1 MTRDVPLRPLCPHE
15 LHSMLSA
22 VCEERHTSFGLRRF
36 LHGELLCTLY
46 TLTEGNPFF
55 VEETLS
61 SLIAAGDIFYVQ
73 GYWNRKSGSEVSIP
87 QSVQD
92 AVQRRTARV
101 SEAARYVLTL
111 AAVAGRHFDFALL
124 QQLTKYGEH
133 QLLLI
138 MKELVSAQ
146 LVVEE
151 SADQFAF
158 RHALTRQAIYS
169 QLLTRER
176 RMLHRTIAET
186 MEQQSPVT
194 PDLHLEDLA
203 YHFYQARDW
212 QKAVDYAQRAGE
224 KALGLYAHRAAI
236 GYFTW
241 ALEAADHLSL
251 PPSTQVPGLRPA
263 LYRARGQ
270 AYEML
275 GEFEQ
280 AKPN

>member
-1 MTRDVPLRPLCPHE
+1 M
-15 LHSMLSA
+15 
-22 VCEERHTSFGLRRF
+22 
-36 LHGELLCTLY
+36 
-46 TLTEGNPFF
+46 
-55 VEETLS
+55 
-61 SLIAAGDIFYVQ
+61 
-73 GYWNRKSGSEVSIP
+73 
-87 QSVQD
+87 
-92 AVQRRTARV
+92 
-101 SEAARYVLTL
+101 SEAARHVLTL

-124 QQLTKYGEH
+124 QQLTRYDEQ
-133 QLLLI
+133 QLLLL

-186 MEQQSPVT
+186 MEHQSPVT

-224 KALGLYAHRAAI
+224 KALGLYSHRAAI
-236 GYFTW
+236 DYFTW

-251 PPSTQVPGLRPA
+251 LPHSSGLHPRFTVRVGRPMKRWA
-263 LYRARGQ
+263 SLIRHSMITPRLWMRLAR
-270 AYEML
+270 
-275 GEFEQ
+275 
-280 AKPN
+280 